1 MRKTSMIIAI
11 CGVVA
16 MALTLYAQTRDL
28 DPVMKEIGPTF
39 TNLTKGMGDRSMPAA
54 DVAKDAEKLQKLFQE
69 ASAFMKSKSIQDG
82 VGWANDAATAAGEL
96 VKAAKANDADA
107 MKAASGNIGKQ
118 CKACHA
124 VHREQLPDKTF
135 KLKAP

>member
-28 DPVMKEIGPTF
+28 DPVMKEIGPAF
-39 TNLTKGMGDRSMPAA
+39 TNLTKGMGERSMAGA
-54 DVAKDAEKLQKLFQE
+54 DVAKEAEKLQKLFQE
-69 ASAFMKSKSIQDG
+69 TSAFMKSKNIQDG
-82 VGWANDAATAAGEL
+82 VGWANDAANAAGEL
-96 VKAAKANDADA
+96 AKAAKANDSEA
-107 MKAASGNIGKQ
+107 MKVASGNIGKQ

-135 KLKAP
+135 KLKTP

>member
-28 DPVMKEIGPTF
+28 DPVMKEIGPDF
-39 TNLTKGMGDRSMPAA
+39 TNLTKGMGERSMAGA
-54 DVAKDAEKLQKLFQE
+54 DVAKEAEKLQKLFQE
-69 ASAFMKSKSIQDG
+69 TSAFMKSKNIQDG
-82 VGWANDAATAAGEL
+82 VGWANDAANAAGEL
-96 VKAAKANDADA
+96 AKAAKANDSEA
-107 MKAASGNIGKQ
+107 MKVASGNIGKQ

-135 KLKAP
+135 KLKTP